1 MISFRLGCSTHHI
14 EDEQLKDVAKWIT
27 TIGKKVIVVKEI
39 SIKDGHHIHA
49 LAEFPQTPSTFRQV
63 FLKQFKEYKNK
74 KGIYS
79 VKPKKIDV
87 LPVEFSADNCFNRA
101 LRYLCKGEND
111 STLPVVFENTFLT
124 QEQIIQ
130 YHDAYWQINHQI
142 SSEEGKSPEVSAIK
156 KREKALTFVQEIA
169 QKILSK
175 GDKDWGYDHHTKTV
189 VFNQVMT
196 GLGVKGKT
204 LDAIIVRR
212 LCYGVM
218 NIIAP
223 AAMKEQMWSQ
233 VFPNEYEYDT

>member
-1 MISFRLGCSTHHI
+1 MISFRLGCSTHKI
-14 EDEQLKDVAKWIT
+14 EDEQFQEVANWIT
-27 TIGKKVIVVKEI
+27 TIGNRAIVVKEV
-39 SIKDGHHIHA
+39 SIKDGHHVHG
-49 LAEFPQTPSTFRQV
+49 LVEFSQTPSTFRQ
-63 FLKQFKEYKNK
+63 QFIAKYNVYKGK

-79 VKPKKIDV
+79 VKPEKITIT
-87 LPVEFSADNCFNRA
+87 EFNELSDDDFNKA

-111 STLPVVFENTFLT
+111 STLPVVFKNNLLT
-124 QEQIIQ
+124 QSQIIM
-130 YHDAYWQINHQI
+130 YHDAYWEINRKI
-142 SSEEGKSPEVSAIK
+142 SHEEGRSPETAALK
-156 KREKALTFVQEIA
+156 KREKALTFVQEVA

-175 GDKDWGYDHHTKTV
+175 GEKDWGIDHRTKTV

-212 LCYGVM
+212 LCYGVL

-223 AAMKEQMWSQ
+223 SAMKEHMWSQ